1 MKLLVLAAPDKRSKQ
16 IEGFAPLKPGEVH
29 VWLGS
34 LKRPAGH
41 NSQLGVL
48 LARYLGVTPRSIR
61 LGRESNGKP
70 ILITPAREPPLRFSV
85 SHSKDRVLYALTR
98 GGEVGVDVER
108 FRPGLDWS
116 GLADRFFAPEEARRL
131 RRAGRW
137 AGRAGF
143 YRLWTQ
149 KEAMAKADG
158 ANLLYW
164 LGADLSERTTPEWRV
179 WSWRL
184 PAGVAS
190 VACRRSETAC

>member
-16 IEGFAPLKPGEVH
+16 IEDFAPLEPGEVH

-34 LKRPAGH
+34 LKRQAGH
-41 NSQLGVL
+41 SQLCVL
-48 LARYLGVTPRSIR
+48 LARYLGVTPRRIR

-70 ILITPAREPPLRFSV
+70 ILISPAREPPLCFSV

-164 LGADLSERTTPEWRV
+164 LGADLSERTTPEWHV

-190 VACRRSETAC
+190 VACRSAETAC

>member
-16 IEGFAPLKPGEVH
+16 IEGFAPLEPGEVH

-34 LKRPAGH
+34 LKRQAGH
-41 NSQLGVL
+41 SHLRVL
-48 LARYLGVTPRSIR
+48 LARYMGVTPRSIR

-70 ILITPAREPPLRFSV
+70 ILISPAREPPLCFSV

-108 FRPGLDWS
+108 FRPGLDWM

-131 RRAGRW
+131 RCAGPSG
-137 AGRAGF
+137 GRAGF

-190 VACRRSETAC
+190 VACRSAEKAC